1 MGFSVN
7 IRQHDISDCGVASLA
22 SVAAHYGLKVPL
34 AKIRLFSGT
43 NSQGT
48 TIRGIIE
55 AAEKIGMNAKG
66 FKGKTASLYK
76 VPKPVILLLRKE
88 CGLSHFVVLYKITKH
103 HFYLM
108 DPAEG
113 RINKI
118 VPEEFNKEWTGYL
131 IVVEP
136 DSRFVK
142 GVDGATVFSRLL
154 KIIRRDTGEYLKV
167 LTGSVVYI
175 VIALS
180 TSVFIKY
187 IIDDIIPRHD
197 NRMLLLM
204 AIGMTV
210 LIVISFI
217 ISAYKSQILL
227 RLSINTDRKLIL
239 AYLRHVFR
247 LPQLFFDSRK
257 TGELTSRVDDA
268 FQIGTLLSD
277 LLVNVTVSILTLI
290 FSFILLFTIF
300 WKLALVVLAF
310 VPVYLILYFT
320 YDRFN
325 RRMQRKIMEEA
336 SQFESSMIEGLRSV
350 RSIKQFGL
358 ESIVVS
364 RIKEKLFKLN
374 DSLYNTGKTGIIVS
388 GTVESISRILS
399 LTVLWVGGSFVL
411 SSSLSTGELFSFY
424 TITALFSSPLT
435 ALAGLNV
442 TIREGITAAERL
454 FEIMDLEVEKN
465 FDGVVISPESSI
477 SLKIENLGFCYP
489 GREPLFEGFNMELTS
504 GEITSLSGESG
515 CGKSTIASLILRMQ
529 KPVKGVI
536 SLDGVNINHIN
547 LELWRQWVSIVPQNL
562 DLFGGTLIDN
572 IAPGES
578 DPDYEYII
586 ELCGELGLL
595 GFIEKLPLGFESHI
609 GEGGSSLS
617 RGQQQKIAIARALY
631 RKPKI
636 LILDEATS
644 SLDSSS
650 EELICNAVEKARSRG
665 TMILVITHKENT
677 INNADRQIRI
687 SKNANKE
694 TEGAH
699 SGQTPHA

>member
-22 SVAAHYGLKVPL
+22 SVAAYYGLKVPL
-34 AKIRLFSGT
+34 AKIRLYSGT

-55 AAEKIGMNAKG
+55 AAGKIGMCAKG
-66 FKGKTASLYK
+66 FKGKMASLYK
-76 VPKPVILLLRKE
+76 VPKPVILLLKKE
-88 CGLSHFVVLYKITKH
+88 SGLLHFVVLYKISKH

-131 IVVEP
+131 IVAEP
-136 DSRFVK
+136 DSCFLK
-142 GVDGATVFSRLL
+142 GRDGATVFSRLI
-154 KIIRRDTGEYLKV
+154 KIIRKDISEYFKILGASV
-167 LTGSVVYI
+167 LYI
-175 VIALS
+175 LFSLS

-187 IIDDIIPRHD
+187 IIDDILPQKD
-197 NRMLLLM
+197 NRMLLLI
-204 AIGMTV
+204 ATVMTV
-210 LIVISFI
+210 LIVISLI
-217 ISAYKSQILL
+217 ISVYKSRALL

-247 LPQLFFDSRK
+247 LPQSFFDSRK

-268 FQIGTLLSD
+268 FRIGTLLSD
-277 LLVNVTVSILTLI
+277 LIVSFTISILTLI
-290 FSFILLFTIF
+290 FSFILLFTML
-300 WKLALVVLAF
+300 WKLALAVVAF
-310 VPVYLILYFT
+310 IPVYMLLYYT

-325 RRMQRKIMEEA
+325 RRMQRKIMEDA
-336 SQFESSMIEGLRSV
+336 SQFESSMIEGLRAV
-350 RSIKQFGL
+350 RSIKQFGM

-364 RIKEKLFKLN
+364 RIKDKLSRLN
-374 DSLYNTGKTGIIVS
+374 ESLNSAGKTGIAVS
-388 GTVESISRILS
+388 VTGESISRLLS
-399 LTVLWVGGSFVL
+399 LMVLWVGGSFVL

-424 TITALFSSPLT
+424 TITALFSAPLT
-435 ALAGLNV
+435 SLAGLNV
-442 TIREGITAAERL
+442 SIREGLTAAERL
-454 FEIMDLEVEKN
+454 FEIMDLEIERS
-465 FDGVVISPESSI
+465 FEGVVLSPESSI
-477 SLKIENLGFCYP
+477 SLKIENLSFCYP
-489 GREPLFEGFNMELTS
+489 GREPLLEEFNMELTS
-504 GEITSLSGESG
+504 GMITSLSGESG

-529 KPVKGVI
+529 MPVKGII
-536 SLDGVNINHIN
+536 SLDGININHIN
-547 LELWRQWVSIVPQNL
+547 LELWRQWVTIVPQNL

-586 ELCGELGLL
+586 GLCDELGLL
-595 GFIEKLPLGFESHI
+595 DFIQKLPLGFESHI
-609 GEGGSSLS
+609 GESGSSLS

-650 EELICNAVEKARSRG
+650 EELICNAVLKAKESG
-665 TMILVITHKENT
+665 TMILMITHNENS

-687 SKNANKE
+687 KKNADTK